1 VDVDV
6 LWSME
11 DLVNAIDER
20 SVKTDMG
27 DKLVG

>member
-1 VDVDV
+1 VDVI
-6 LWSME
+6 WSME
-11 DLVNAIDER
+11 DRVNAIAER

>member
-1 VDVDV
+1 
-6 LWSME
+6 ME